1 MINFVKQALEED
13 EDFKHLV
20 QEQYHY
26 FLIDEYQDTNN
37 AQNQLIFLLAD
48 YWGEQANIFVVGDDD
63 QSIFRF
69 PGASVENILSFADRV
84 CYEKKC
90 YERGC
95 EQINRGT
102 EPLSFCLL
110 NDDSEKLNNGELY
123 IGDLIISLEV
133 LCEEASNLEIEFNDY
148 LARILVHGIA
158 HLLGFSHK
166 NRVFEE
172 QMIKFESNMLCQIGL
187 KNIAEIL

>member
-1 MINFVKQALEED
+1 MRKHILCEGSVLSVDDYKNAVEEVGSK
-13 EDFKHLV
+13 FLSLV
-20 QEQYHY
+20 SGTYR
-26 FLIDEYQDTNN
+26 FS
-37 AQNQLIFLLAD
+37 FSVLLASSEKIRSMNKK
-48 YWGEQANIFVVGDDD
+48 YRGAN
-63 QSIFRF
+63 R
-69 PGASVENILSFADRV
+69 PTNILSFADRV